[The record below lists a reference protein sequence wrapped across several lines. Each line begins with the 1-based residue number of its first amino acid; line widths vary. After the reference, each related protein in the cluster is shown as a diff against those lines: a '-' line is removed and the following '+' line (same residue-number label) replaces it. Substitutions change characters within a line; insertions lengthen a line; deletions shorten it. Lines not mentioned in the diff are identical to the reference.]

1 MYFYIL
7 YRPKN
12 KDDLQNV
19 MGDDQNKEIVNEKQE

>member
-12 KDDLQNV
+12 KEDLQNQID
-19 MGDDQNKEIVNEKQE
+19 DDQNKEIVNEKQE